1 MTISYART
9 GPEVSDDRLA
19 LAVGTELPHDYRDF
33 MLTQNGGVLTETAH
47 LHGDDSGASV
57 RAFLIVD
64 DPQETGGFDIDDYLR
79 TYEGRYPGGFLPI
92 AVDASSNLILLDTGY
107 DHPGSVWFWD
117 HEGEADENEPPR
129 TDNITKIADTFTD
142 FVDALTTELSAEDQ
156 AKIDRMVRSGTFTP
170 GPYQPDEPFTFAAR
184 HSNG

>member
-9 GPEVSDDRLA
+9 GPKVSEGRLA
-19 LAVGTELPHDYRDF
+19 LAVGAELPADYSDF

-47 LHGDDSGASV
+47 LPGDDSGASV

-64 DPQETGGFDIDDYLR
+64 DPEETGGYDVGDYLR
-79 TYEGRYPGGFLPI
+79 TYEGRYPDGFLPI

-129 TDNITKIADTFTD
+129 TDNITKIADTFTG
-142 FVDALTTELSAEDQ
+142 FVDRLTTGLSEAE
-156 AKIDRMVRSGTFTP
+156 AEYIRRAAAEGTFTP
-170 GPYQPDEPFTFAAR
+170 GPYQPDEPFTFGGR
-184 HSNG
+184 RLNG